1 MFNLSR
7 RDFLKKG
14 GQAAMAIAIADA
26 ALASSWAQ
34 SASATT
40 RVVIDPSFST
50 APLDRHIFGSFLE
63 HLGRAIY
70 EGVYDPGSR
79 LADANGFRTDVIR
92 EVHTLGVPIIRYP
105 VGNFVSGYHWL
116 DGVGP
121 KKDRPQVLDRAWN
134 TLETNQFGTNE
145 FITWAKQV
153 GAEPLLGMNFG
164 TGSAEMAVAL
174 VEYCNY
180 PRGTKW
186 SDLRRQHGYE
196 QPHNVK
202 YWCLGNEMDG
212 PWQIGHMDAREY
224 GQKAVDAARQIRVID
239 PNVKLIACGSSG
251 PFMPTYLEWDQQVLE
266 ACYDLADGISLHR
279 YWGNNEETAGNSST
293 YLAMNLAMDRQIEE
307 IKAVCDLVRGM
318 KRTNKTLF
326 LSFDEWNVWYRARSG
341 DAVNGHGKP
350 APHLLE
356 EVYNLE
362 DALVV
367 GGLLNSLIRNSD
379 RVHLACLAQLVNVI
393 APLMTNANGV
403 LKQTIYYPYSWA
415 LQHARGRAVQIVP
428 EGPTYEV
435 AHLGRPTEAIGI
447 VGPGLGSVPYLD
459 VVATIDNE
467 SKAAALF
474 ILNRD
479 LEKPRDVE
487 ITWRDIV
494 PTKINGCQTITGN
507 DLKAVNTF
515 DQPRNV
521 VPQNLEAP
529 RLGPKMTLQV
539 PARSYSVVSL
549 AI

>member
-1 MFNLSR
+1 
-7 RDFLKKG
+7 
-14 GQAAMAIAIADA
+14 MAIAIADA

-40 RVVIDPSFST
+40 RVVIDPAFAT

-70 EGVYDPGSR
+70 EGIYDPGSR
-79 LADANGFRTDVIR
+79 LADNNGFRGDVIK

-105 VGNFVSGYHWL
+105 GGNFVSGYHWL

-145 FITWAKQV
+145 FITWTKQV

-164 TGSAEMAVAL
+164 TGTAEMAVAL

-212 PWQIGHMDAREY
+212 PWQIGHMGAREY
-224 GQKAVDAARQIRVID
+224 GEKAVDAARQIRVID
-239 PNVKLIACGSSG
+239 PNVKLVACGSSG

-266 ACYDLADGISLHR
+266 TCYELADGISLHR
-279 YWGNNEETAGNSST
+279 YWGNNQETGGNSET

-307 IKAVCDLVRGM
+307 IKAVCDLVRGR
-318 KRTNKTLF
+318 KRTDKTLF

-356 EVYNLE
+356 EVYDLE
-362 DALVV
+362 DALLV

-379 RVHLACLAQLVNVI
+379 RVRLACLAQLVNVI
-393 APLMTNANGV
+393 APLMTNANAV
-403 LKQTIYYPYSWA
+403 LKQTIYFPYAWA

-435 AHLGRPTEAIGI
+435 AHLGRPTEDIGI
-447 VGPGLGSVPYLD
+447 TGPGLGSVPYLD
-459 VVATIDNE
+459 VVATIDTD
-467 SKAAALF
+467 SKSAALF

-479 LEKPRDVE
+479 LEKPRDME
-487 ITWRDIV
+487 IVWRDIA
-494 PTKINGCQTITGN
+494 PTRINSCQTITGN
-507 DLKAVNTF
+507 DLKAVNSF
-515 DQPRNV
+515 EQPNKV
-521 VPQNLEAP
+521 VPQNLEPP

-539 PARSYSVVSL
+539 PARSYTVVSL